1 MKAEQVYKMIRREKV
16 IVIARLGVAKRSRVR
31 GVGKT
36 TILNPPSFRFVQQEQ
51 DFAKRDTGDSAPTA
65 WVLRIAEAVLAAGVK
80 MLEVTCNTEGV
91 FEMLELL
98 NKKIGNRMIIGAGT
112 VITVDLC
119 KKALEAGAQYIIAP
133 DVNPDVID
141 YCVKHDVAV
150 LPGAATATEIL
161 TAKRYG
167 AKMVK
172 IFPAAAIGTDYI
184 KQLRGPIDDIDFV
197 AVGGVR
203 PETIGEFFAAGCCGI
218 GIGES
223 AVKKEFVEKG
233 DWAAITETVEKY
245 IQNLP
250 RMVAATT
257 QRPQR

>member
-1 MKAEQVYKMIRREKV
+1 MRAEQVYKTIRQEKI
-16 IVIARLGVAKRSRVR
+16 IVIARGVEK
-31 GVGKT
+31 G
-36 TILNPPSFRFVQQEQ
+36 
-51 DFAKRDTGDSAPTA
+51 
-65 WVLRIAEAVLAAGVK
+65 RIVNVAQAVLAAGAK

-112 VITVDLC
+112 VTTVDLC
-119 KKALEAGAQYIIAP
+119 KKALEAGAKYIIAP

-141 YCVKHDVAV
+141 YCVKRDIAI

-172 IFPAAAIGTDYI
+172 IFPAAAIGVDYI
-184 KQLRGPIDDIDFV
+184 KQLRGPIDDVDFV

-203 PETIGEFFAAGCCGI
+203 PETIAEFFAAGCVGI

-233 DWAAITETVEKY
+233 DWKAITETVKRY
-245 IQNLP
+245 VQKAHS
-250 RMVAATT
+250 V
-257 QRPQR
+257 